1 MQSINPSKPRL
12 SIILIHLNNQE
23 YIEYN
28 EYLINANKSG
38 LDRYP
43 EGLIG
48 RGSGYDVVSLID
60 VFPEFIESLGFDKE
74 VIGYTQTLPKKYLDD
89 RAAINPKDE
98 GASIKLL
105 GLNNRYAAKSKLKE
119 VKKTSKIDSLVLDC
133 AAKIKAILK
142 VNNIKTLKSNQ
153 KLQNIQLNGKYL
165 SLTVQRLMNEKKE
178 FPFEIGNGIGSVG
191 SLTSYYSEDITTALD
206 NVAIFVADDRII
218 DGHQEANHKL
228 ISVFP
233 N

>member
-12 SIILIHLNNQE
+12 SIILIHPDNQE

-60 VFPEFIESLGFDKE
+60 IFPEFIDSTGINQDM
-74 VIGYTQTLPKKYLDD
+74 VGYTQTLPKKYLDD
-89 RAAINPKDE
+89 RAAINPKVE

-105 GLNNRYAAKSKLKE
+105 GLNNRYSSKSKLKE
-119 VKKTSKIDSLVLDC
+119 VKKISKIDTLVLDC
-133 AAKIKAILK
+133 TEKIKAIVK
-142 VNNIKTLKSNQ
+142 ANNIKPLKTNKQ
-153 KLQNIQLNGKYL
+153 IQNIQLSGKYL
-165 SLTVQRLMNEKKE
+165 SLTAQRLMNEKKD
-178 FPFEIGNGIGSVG
+178 FPFDICSGVGSVG
-191 SLTSYYSEDITTALD
+191 SLTSYYSEDITSPLD

-218 DGHQEANHKL
+218 DGHQEADHKL
-228 ISVFP
+228 ISVYP